1 MRIDRSRQQL
11 YGMNERHVQTAL
23 STPPGDLEEAAR
35 VRRRDHPRAGLDD
48 TRELAFEQLARHA
61 GLEEIVDARA
71 AAAEV
76 AVGKLD
82 EPELGDPAQKLA
94 RLLPDPLAVDQVTGI
109 VVRDRQIEGPERQVG
124 AGQHFRDIANARGEA
139 RELGNPMAVLLHHRA
154 AARGVGDDEI
164 EVVGKRAGERARS
177 GRMGIHSPG
186 VKLEGTAAALR
197 RGDHDFEAGQPEE
210 ASRVPVHTRVE
221 VALNAA
227 RQEPDSPDHAAAGG
241 DKFRERRRRGNV
253 LEEGFHRREPRQPSQ
268 HAGRLHERSQPGA
281 LVELEERESRAQPCR
296 LGKDR
301 EDERLEQSMLRRRPG
316 ATELRARRLEER
328 AEPHARRARG
338 FARATTETEVEM
350 ALEGPAQL
358 HPALGRRPHQ
368 VDAAARRVH
377 LFAEHPVGRTLRE
390 ADPAVHALPDLVE
403 VGSLGGARG
412 GRHQRPPTKR
422 PGFSTR
428 FASNSSFSARM
439 RAKGPASTGPHGST
453 VYRSSAGPRT
463 MTTLPASS
471 MTRARKR
478 VVARAVSAALAFP
491 TRTRNV
497 PRPAQP
503 LIQTSPPGAAV
514 RTASPIARSVSA
526 SRRGSDATWR
536 TAPFPSGVD
545 ARAALLQKP
554 PGNCTIRAPSA
565 FAIAS
570 RRSPCSRTAS
580 ATLPMESATPAAAA
594 STGTDRS
601 ARSLK
606 NSIRFG

>member
-23 STPPGDLEEAAR
+23 PTPPGDLEEAAR

-48 TRELAFEQLARHA
+48 ARELAFEQLARHA

-82 EPELGDPAQKLA
+82 EPEPGDPAQKLA

-139 RELGNPMAVLLHHRA
+139 RELGNPMAVLLHRRA

-164 EVVGKRAGERARS
+164 EVVGKRAGERARA

-197 RGDHDFEAGQPEE
+197 LGDHDFEAGQPEE

-221 VALNAA
+221 VALDAA

-253 LEEGFHRREPRQPSQ
+253 LEEGFHRR
-268 HAGRLHERSQPGA
+268 
-281 LVELEERESRAQPCR
+281 
-296 LGKDR
+296 
-301 EDERLEQSMLRRRPG
+301 
-316 ATELRARRLEER
+316 EER

-403 VGSLGGARG
+403 VGSLGGAGG

-453 VYRSSAGPRT
+453 VFRSSAGPRT

-497 PRPAQP
+497 PRPAHP

-526 SRRGSDATWR
+526 SRLGSDATWR

-545 ARAALLQKP
+545 ARAALFQKP
-554 PGNCTIRAPSA
+554 PGNGTTRAPSA